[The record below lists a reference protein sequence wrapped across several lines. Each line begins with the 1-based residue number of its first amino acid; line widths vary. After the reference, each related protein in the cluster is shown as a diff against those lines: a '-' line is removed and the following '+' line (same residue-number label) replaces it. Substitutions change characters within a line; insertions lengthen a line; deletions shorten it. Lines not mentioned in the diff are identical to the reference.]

1 MSWNTGAWNTGY
13 FNTILVGNVTGLK
26 LYKCVYWVE
35 DLIHGGDIS
44 TNEVDVLFDYISY
57 PENLNGNTDYRKCH
71 LKNIGTEATGEKI
84 IRIAFFGTGGLNDRV
99 SFSIAAG
106 LDYDDMTSKPEDEL
120 FSDGVA
126 INLEPGEYQP
136 FWIKRTI
143 TADAAPGYFIN
154 QPVYIVVSE
163 V

>member
-1 MSWNTGAWNTGY
+1 MSWNTGY
-13 FNTILVGNVTGLK
+13 FNTGYFNTVLVGNVSGLK

-44 TNEVDVLFDYISY
+44 DNEVDVLFDYISY
-57 PENLNGNTDYRKCH
+57 AENVSGNTDYRKCH
-71 LKNIGTEATGEKI
+71 LKNVGTESTGDKI
-84 IRIAFFGTGGLNDRV
+84 IRIAFFGTAGLNDRM
-99 SFSIAAG
+99 SFSLVAG
-106 LDYDDMTSKPEDEL
+106 MDYDDMASKPSDEL

-143 TADAAPGYFIN
+143 SADADPEYYIN
-154 QPVYIVVSE
+154 QPVCVVVSE